1 MRMPFRKI
9 RRAGAFVL
17 AALSVL
23 AAAARIRAPGLPPAA
38 PASLAPFLA
47 APNFAL
53 SAAEADALARAHAKR
68 HRPLLLFRRR
78 TSWLPAAPAAPRP
91 CILVADLCAAA
102 QSAHSNQI
110 VGLVRFAVL
119 ARDVLGCRAAEPMM
133 CLPPQ
138 WGTPRFPASWF
149 FDLGGWKAS
158 KGRDLFLSAEE
169 AIAAGVPERLV
180 APDRAKDGGD
190 VPVLPCLVDAV
201 QAAVRPV
208 DKCARSFNCSVVA
221 LAFDRPGFAA
231 DALSLGHTNRSSDSP
246 AILGVPVPYHL
257 PILAPARPWDPDPP
271 STSYAAALANDGN
284 RIDPLLSSLVA
295 PRAFF
300 SAAASALLALSAP
313 PDFPLP
319 PELHTLRNASDA
331 QLLALLSSPA
341 PPRCPEMRYLSA
353 HLRSSPEYLAHCTA
367 RAAAARAGF
376 VCGAD
381 PASSPAV
388 IARAAGCSPPLP
400 VLLSADLKGESGLA
414 SAVSLALRAECG
426 AASPAHAVEITS
438 PPAVQ
443 ALWRIAILSHSDAHP
458 DPLLRMPVGDI
469 HLLASWIA
477 GQVLLACGER
487 FLGSRRTSFTE
498 RAGGLR
504 GWAGKEGGWG
514 YLPALVEVKLGE
526 GGHGGK
532 GKKKGEGSKGR
543 KLPRSTVPTVVK
555 KV

>member
-1 MRMPFRKI
+1 MRFG
-9 RRAGAFVL
+9 RRSLGRAAAAAL
-17 AALSVL
+17 AALSL
-23 AAAARIRAPGLPPAA
+23 LRLGGRLPSTPD
-38 PASLAPFLA
+38 PPPTLAPFCA

-53 SAAEADALARAHAKR
+53 PAAEADTLARAHPKT

-78 TSWLPAAPAAPRP
+78 TSWLPAAPAPARN

-119 ARDVLGCRAAEPMM
+119 SRDVLGCRAVEPLM
-133 CLPPQ
+133 CLPPP
-138 WGTPRFPASWF
+138 WGTPRFPASWW
-149 FDLGGWKAS
+149 FDLDGWKTAD
-158 KGRDLFLSAEE
+158 GRKLFLSPEE
-169 AIAAGVPERLV
+169 AVAAGVPERLA
-180 APDRAKDGGD
+180 APDSAKDGGD

-201 QAAVRPV
+201 QAAVRPLG
-208 DKCARSFNCSVVA
+208 KYARSFNCSVVA

-271 STSYAAALANDGN
+271 STSDAAALANDGN

-319 PELHTLRNASDA
+319 PELHALRNASDA
-331 QLLALLSSPA
+331 QLLAHLSSPG
-341 PPRCPEMRYLSA
+341 PRCPEMRYLSA

-381 PASSPAV
+381 PTSSPAA

-438 PPAVQ
+438 HPAVQ

-514 YLPALVEVKLGE
+514 YLPALVEVKVAE

-532 GKKKGEGSKGR
+532 GKEKGDGSRGR
-543 KLPRSTVPTVVK
+543 K
-555 KV
+555 